1 MKEQKLNKGV
11 NFKLTDF
18 RSFTGWNIVSL
29 IVDFIVLYLRMDL
42 LSFLGLIALNT
53 CIKYF
58 KANKL
63 IKYNRWFYSFTF
75 IFFSIVE
82 IMLMVLLYESENVQ
96 AIFLK
101 IILLIIIV
109 AIQYIILVNEKK
121 LIKFCPD
128 MHLKV
133 DGIALILLY
142 VSTKFIPTD
151 KMEKL
156 SVENLLVYLI
166 IFLIIFLI
174 HYFLKN
180 YKLTEKFNKD
190 NNVKKKFRFESTLYN
205 CNYKLNN
212 KVDNKNEEKEYY
224 SYFFS
229 DLFSFALLVA
239 FFYNTLSFKWDT
251 PEDIILIFIMFY
263 TYFAG
268 SVFIFNVGKVL
279 ADNLKSLTI
288 FLFFS
293 LSALFLLI
301 QLILKDVSD
310 SKTTNIQIVSISL
323 LTWLSPKIVPTVID
337 NILIQTNYWKNKIIK
352 LSDKTKANISIINIT
367 VYSILLIL
375 NILLEKIDLNEG
387 DKIPPVVIISMAV
400 GIFCALLLILLLTF
414 LFSIFKSFYY
424 KFERKDSRLKKDL
437 PVVVGKKTE
446 SPLVKIL
453 MILCANIIS
462 ILICIAY
469 ILFIYYFKDVKNQSA
484 IEITKWSLPVV
495 VPLVLKDLPIYL
507 SYNENKTKIR
517 PTIKFEF
524 FRKMIEMNSLL
535 TVMVFVVIRYF
546 NLSNLNIISCG
557 IWIILGIHL
566 FSSSILLLLIPNLV
580 EKQKNNVNQINL
592 I

>member
-1 MKEQKLNKGV
+1 MKEQKLNKGDNLNSAV
-11 NFKLTDF
+11 F
-18 RSFTGWNIVSL
+18 RSFTAWNIVIL
-29 IVDFIVLYLRMDL
+29 IVDLIVLYLRSDL
-42 LSFLGLIALNT
+42 LFSLGLIVLNI

-63 IKYNRWFYSFTF
+63 VKYNRWFYFFTF
-75 IFFSIVE
+75 IFFSILE
-82 IMLMVLLYESENVQ
+82 IFLMEELCKSENFQ
-96 AIFLK
+96 SIFFK
-101 IILLIIIV
+101 IILLTIIV
-109 AIQYIILVNEKK
+109 AIQHIILVNEKK
-121 LIKFCPD
+121 LIKFCLD

-133 DGIALILLY
+133 DVIALILLY
-142 VSTKFIPTD
+142 ISTIFTPID

-156 SVENLLVYLI
+156 NVWYLLVH
-166 IFLIIFLI
+166 LIIFLI
-174 HYFLKN
+174 HYTLKN
-180 YKLTEKFNKD
+180 YKLTKKFNKD
-190 NNVKKKFRFESTLYN
+190 NNVEEKFRFESTLYN
-205 CNYKLNN
+205 CNKELNN
-212 KVDNKNEEKEYY
+212 KADNKNEEKEYY

-229 DLFSFALLVA
+229 DLFSFVLLSA
-239 FFYNTLSFKWDT
+239 FFDNTLSFKWDN
-251 PEDIILIFIMFY
+251 PEDIILIIIMFY
-263 TYFAG
+263 TYFTG
-268 SVFIFNVGKVL
+268 GLLIFNVAKVL
-279 ADNLKSLTI
+279 RDNLKSLI
-288 FLFFS
+288 NFS
-293 LSALFLLI
+293 FVSLLTLFLVI

-310 SKTTNIQIVSISL
+310 SKTNNIQIVSISV

-337 NILIQTNYWKNKIIK
+337 NMLIQTNYWKNKIIK
-352 LSDKTKANISIINIT
+352 FSDKTKATISIINIT

-375 NILLEKIDLNEG
+375 NITLEKIDLKNG
-387 DKIPPVVIISMAV
+387 NNIIPVVAISMAV
-400 GIFCALLLILLLTF
+400 GIFCAILLILVFTSF
-414 LFSIFKSFYY
+414 FNIFKSFYY
-424 KFERKDSRLKKDL
+424 KFEIEDSRLKKEL
-437 PVVVGKKTE
+437 PVVIGKKPE
-446 SPLVKIL
+446 SPLLKIL

-462 ILICIAY
+462 ILICIVY
-469 ILFIYYFKDVKNQSA
+469 ILFIYYFEGVDKQSA

-580 EKQKNNVNQINL
+580 EKQKNNVNQI